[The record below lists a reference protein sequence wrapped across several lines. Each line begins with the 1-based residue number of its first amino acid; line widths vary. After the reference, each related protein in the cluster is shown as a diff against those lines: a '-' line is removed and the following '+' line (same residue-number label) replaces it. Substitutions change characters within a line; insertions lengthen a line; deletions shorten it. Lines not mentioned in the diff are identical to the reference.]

1 MNTDTTPEWIKTG
14 DTSKNVQKDIEAQ
27 FAQSHKRLRRQ
38 RWLMVIA
45 GIIGTAVGVSGAL
58 IATAGDADAVSQV
71 TINKYIRANGGIPP
85 CTHEDGSGQPGMCY
99 WDASER
105 GVKGGYDFIAVP
117 RAHQDKAIVYLTGP
131 KAKRY

>member
-1 MNTDTTPEWIKTG
+1 MNTTPEWLTVPGVEK
-14 DTSKNVQKDIEAQ
+14 DYAAFQKKMRA
-27 FAQSHKRLRRQ
+27 KRRNRIV
-38 RWLMVIA
+38 RKVAVAIIA
-45 GIIGTAVGVSGAL
+45 ATIGIGVGTAIVN
-58 IATAGDADAVSQV
+58 ATDADAVSQV